1 MTIAP
6 ETGLVMG
13 LAPGETPG
21 GGFALASGGAANE
34 GEGAF
39 AQLLDILNPLQHLPL
54 VSTVYRDAA
63 DDPISTPA
71 RLAGGALFGGPIGF
85 LAALANMAV
94 EATTGRDIGGHAM
107 AMLGGG
113 DSEDAP
119 LPDQLAGDDA
129 AQAQL
134 AAADP
139 IVWNAPRVLPQ
150 RLAAPPAAEA
160 DMPDVAAAAAPPPVP
175 PTVRPVRA
183 GAAVADGPPSGWLAR
198 TMAEASAMRTA
209 QAAGVPPPQH
219 PTAQPWMPAAM
230 QHALDKY
237 EALARSR
244 QHEAAP
250 ATSAP
255 NG

>member
-1 MTIAP
+1 MAVAP

-13 LAPGETPG
+13 LAPGESPG
-21 GGFALASGGAANE
+21 
-34 GEGAF
+34 GAF
-39 AQLLDILNPLQHLPL
+39 AVAAGEDDGAFAELLDILNPLQHVPI
-54 VSTVYRDAA
+54 VSSLYREVT

-71 RLAGGALFGGPIGF
+71 KLAGGALFGGPIGF

-107 AMLGGG
+107 AMLGGDG
-113 DSEDAP
+113 ESEDAP

-150 RLAAPPAAEA
+150 RLSAPPAAES
-160 DMPDVAAAAAPPPVP
+160 DMPVVAAAAAPPPVP
-175 PTVRPVRA
+175 PAAWPVRA

-244 QHEAAP
+244 
-250 ATSAP
+250 
-255 NG
+255 